1 LNRSFILT
9 APVFPVHDEANLM
22 KRQAMLRPLLEQGG
36 GPGAARLSSL
46 GMYHPY
52 LWQFFLGERSEEVI
66 NSSHLWQYS

>member
-1 LNRSFILT
+1 
-9 APVFPVHDEANLM
+9 M
-22 KRQAMLRPLLEQGG
+22 KRQAMLRPLLEQCG

-52 LWQFFLGERSEEVI
+52 LWQFFLGERSEDEVI